1 MDKLHA
7 CRSVTCSMRSW
18 LDMCAVL
25 WHVFCRTTFL
35 TIAGLAAVQS
45 VASCLLFLRT
55 RPIYRAEF
63 ARLQKYKRETHDPAG
78 AEVDG

>member
-1 MDKLHA
+1 MI
-7 CRSVTCSMRSW
+7 
-18 LDMCAVL
+18 
-25 WHVFCRTTFL
+25 
-35 TIAGLAAVQS
+35 IAGLAAVQS

-78 AEVDG
+78 AEVDS